1 MNMTAG
7 QTGEAAHCAWDG
19 GLRGPRGRKCKL
31 SPTHVVGSGQGNEMP
46 LDREALN
53 VLRMDRKADEAALK
67 RRSRPLLI
75 GAAVLL
81 LVVGTL
87 VAWFSLKPTYIS
99 VQTAAARVI
108 QDSPSAGAAARVLNA
123 SGYVVPRLQAVV
135 SSKVTGKVSQVLI
148 EEGMHVKSGQVL
160 ATLDDSLAR
169 DQVGVAKSQLAASQA
184 LANQTEVE
192 HDNAARDLERTKALF
207 ARHLVSQSDM
217 DGAATKEASLKASL
231 DSAKEQVGVAQNDL
245 ALDQQQLDD
254 TVIRSP
260 FAGVVVSKDAQP
272 GEMISPNSA
281 GGGNTRTGI
290 ATVVDMSSLEIE
302 VDVNEAYIGRVYAGQ
317 KVDAVL
323 DAYPDW
329 HIPSH
334 VVSII
339 PTADRDKATVKVRV
353 GFDKLDPRILPQ
365 MSIQVWFLGDETTGS
380 TVAAQVRVEIPQAA
394 VHKDGATPYVY
405 VYNDG
410 RAERR
415 AVKLGAATGSD
426 IEVLAGV
433 SGDERVIVQ
442 AGKPLSDGL
451 RVRDTHTD

>member
-1 MNMTAG
+1 
-7 QTGEAAHCAWDG
+7 
-19 GLRGPRGRKCKL
+19 
-31 SPTHVVGSGQGNEMP
+31 

-53 VLRMDRKADEAALK
+53 ALRMDRSADEIALK
-67 RRSRPLLI
+67 RRTRPLLI
-75 GAAVLL
+75 GVAVAALL
-81 LVVGTL
+81 LAVL
-87 VAWFSLKPTYIS
+87 VAWLLFKPTYIS
-99 VQTAAARVI
+99 VQVAAAKVL
-108 QDSPSAGAAARVLNA
+108 QDKAGGSVGGAARLLNA

-135 SSKVTGKVSQVLI
+135 SSKVTGKVSAVLV
-148 EEGMHVKSGQVL
+148 EEGMHVSAGQVL
-160 ATLDDSLAR
+160 ARLDDST
-169 DQVGVAKSQLAASQA
+169 DQDQLNVAKSQLASAEAQEHQA
-184 LANQTEVE
+184 EVE
-192 HDNAARDLERTKALF
+192 HDNAARDLERNRTLF
-207 ARHLVSQSDM
+207 ARHLISQSDM
-217 DGAATKEASLKASL
+217 DASNTKEASLKAGV
-231 DSAKEQVGVAQNDL
+231 DSAHEQAGVARNSLQ
-245 ALDQQQLDD
+245 LDQQLLDD

-302 VDVNEAYIGRVYAGQ
+302 VDVNEAYIGRVHPGQ
-317 KVDAVL
+317 QVDAVL

-365 MSIQVWFLGDETTGS
+365 MSIQVWFLGDEAG
-380 TVAAQVRVEIPQAA
+380 AAAAPQARVQIPQAA
-394 VHKDGATPYVY
+394 VHKDGATPYVF
-405 VYNDG
+405 VYDDG

-415 AVKLGAATGSD
+415 AVKLGAETGTD
-426 IEVLAGV
+426 VEVLAGI

-442 AGKPLSDGL
+442 ADKPLTDGA
-451 RVRDTHTD
+451 RVHATDSP

>member
-1 MNMTAG
+1 MA
-7 QTGEAAHCAWDG
+7 
-19 GLRGPRGRKCKL
+19 
-31 SPTHVVGSGQGNEMP
+31 

-53 VLRMDRKADEAALK
+53 ALRMDRSADEIALK
-67 RRSRPLLI
+67 RRSRPVLI
-75 GAAVLL
+75 GVAVLL
-81 LVVGTL
+81 LALMLL
-87 VAWFSLKPTYIS
+87 VAWLLFKPSYIS
-99 VQTAAARVI
+99 VQTAAANVV
-108 QDSPSAGAAARVLNA
+108 QDSGGAGSGARVLNA

-135 SSKVTGKVSQVLI
+135 SSKVTGKVSAVLI
-148 EEGMHVKSGQVL
+148 EEGMHVKAGQVL
-160 ATLDDSLAR
+160 ARLDDATAR
-169 DQVGVAKSQLAASQA
+169 DQVDVARSQFAAAQA
-184 LANQTEVE
+184 LASQTEVE
-192 HDNAARDLERTKALF
+192 HANAARDLERTKALF

-217 DGAATKEASLKASL
+217 DGAATKEASLKAAL
-231 DSAKEQVGVAQNDL
+231 DSARQQVGVAQNNL
-245 ALDQQQLDD
+245 ALDQQMLDD

-260 FAGVVVSKDAQP
+260 FVGVVVSKDAQP

-317 KVDAVL
+317 KVDSVL

-365 MSIQVWFLGDETTGS
+365 MSIQVWFLGDEQQ
-380 TVAAQVRVEIPQAA
+380 AAAAPQARVQIPQAA

-415 AVKLGAATGSD
+415 AVKLGAATGTD

-442 AGKPLSDGL
+442 ADKPLTDGV

>member
-1 MNMTAG
+1 
-7 QTGEAAHCAWDG
+7 
-19 GLRGPRGRKCKL
+19 
-31 SPTHVVGSGQGNEMP
+31 MP

-53 VLRMDRKADEAALK
+53 ALRMDRSADEIALK

-75 GAAVLL
+75 GAAVLALAIAAL
-81 LVVGTL
+81 L
-87 VAWFSLKPTYIS
+87 AWLSFKPAYIY
-99 VQTAAARVI
+99 VQTAPARVI
-108 QDSPSAGAAARVLNA
+108 QDTAAAGSGARVLNA

-135 SSKVTGKVSQVLI
+135 SSKITGKVREVLI
-148 EEGMHVKSGQVL
+148 EEGMHVKAGQVL
-160 ATLDDSLAR
+160 ARLDDST
-169 DQVGVAKSQLAASQA
+169 DQDQLNVAKSQLASAEAQEHQA
-184 LANQTEVE
+184 DVE
-192 HDNAARDLERTKALF
+192 HANAARDLERNRTLF
-207 ARHLVSQSDM
+207 ARHLISQSDM
-217 DGAATKEASLKASL
+217 DGSVTKEASLKAAL
-231 DSAKEQVGVAQNDL
+231 DSAHEQAGVARNNLQ
-245 ALDQQQLDD
+245 LDQQLLDD

-290 ATVVDMSSLEIE
+290 ATVVDMGSLEIE
-302 VDVNEAYIGRVYAGQ
+302 VDVNEAYIGRVSAGQ

-365 MSIQVWFLGDETTGS
+365 MAIQVWFLGDDKGL
-380 TVAAQVRVEIPQAA
+380 AAASQARVQIPQAA

-405 VYNDG
+405 VYNGG

-442 AGKPLSDGL
+442 SDKPLADGI
-451 RVRDTHTD
+451 RVRDSHT

>member
-1 MNMTAG
+1 
-7 QTGEAAHCAWDG
+7 
-19 GLRGPRGRKCKL
+19 
-31 SPTHVVGSGQGNEMP
+31 
-46 LDREALN
+46 
-53 VLRMDRKADEAALK
+53 MDRSADDAAVR
-67 RRSRPLLI
+67 RRSRPLI
-75 GAAVLL
+75 F
-81 LVVGTL
+81 GTL
-87 VAWFSLKPTYIS
+87 VLLVAVAALVAWLFLKPSYIS
-99 VQTAAARVI
+99 VQTAPARVL
-108 QDSPSAGAAARVLNA
+108 QDASAAGSGARLLNA

-135 SSKVTGKVSQVLI
+135 SSKVTGKVRQVLV
-148 EEGMHVKSGQVL
+148 EEGMHVTAGQVL
-160 ATLDDSLAR
+160 ARLDDSTAQ
-169 DQVGVAKSQLAASQA
+169 DQVNVAKSQFASAQAQASQI
-184 LANQTEVE
+184 EVE
-192 HDNAARDLERTKALF
+192 HANALRDLNRTKALY

-217 DGAATKEASLKASL
+217 DAAVTKEASLQASL
-231 DSAKEQVGVAQNDL
+231 ESARQQVGVAQNSM
-245 ALDQQQLDD
+245 ALDQQLLDD

-302 VDVNEAYIGRVYAGQ
+302 VDVNEAYIGRVHAAQ

-365 MSIQVWFLGDETTGS
+365 MSIQVWFLGDDTGGG
-380 TVAAQVRVEIPQAA
+380 TQAPPARVLIPQAA
-394 VHKDGATPYVY
+394 VHKDGATPYVFIFD
-405 VYNDG
+405 DG

-415 AVKLGAATGSD
+415 AVKTGAVTGSD
-426 IEVLAGV
+426 VEILAGV
-433 SGDERVIVQ
+433 SGDEKVIL
-442 AGKPLSDGL
+442 ASDKPLADGA
-451 RVRDTHTD
+451 RVRENPAP

>member
-1 MNMTAG
+1 
-7 QTGEAAHCAWDG
+7 
-19 GLRGPRGRKCKL
+19 
-31 SPTHVVGSGQGNEMP
+31 
-46 LDREALN
+46 
-53 VLRMDRKADEAALK
+53 MDRGADEIALR
-67 RRSRPLLI
+67 RRSRPLFI
-75 GAAVLL
+75 GIGVLL
-81 LVVGTL
+81 LILAAVMTWV
-87 VAWFSLKPTYIS
+87 FLKPTYIS
-99 VQTAAARVI
+99 VQTAAAHTV
-108 QDSPSAGAAARVLNA
+108 QDSAGGGTGARVLNA

-135 SSKVTGKVSQVLI
+135 SSKVTGKVSAVLV
-148 EEGMHVKSGQVL
+148 EEGMHVKAGQVL
-160 ATLDDSLAR
+160 ARLDDTTVA
-169 DQVGVAKSQLAASQA
+169 DQVNVARSQLASSEAQ
-184 LANQTEVE
+184 ANQADVE
-192 HDNAARDLERTKALF
+192 HANAQRDLERTRTLY

-217 DGAATKEASLKASL
+217 DAAATKEASLKATL
-231 DSAKEQVGVAQNDL
+231 DSLQEQIGVSKNNL
-245 ALDQQQLDD
+245 ELDQQLLDD
-254 TVIRSP
+254 MVIRSP

-302 VDVNEAYIGRVYAGQ
+302 VDVNEAYIGRVHETQ

-365 MSIQVWFLGDETTGS
+365 MAIQVWFLGDDAS
-380 TVAAQVRVEIPQAA
+380 AAAAIPQARVQIPQAA

-415 AVKLGAATGSD
+415 AVKLGATTGSD
-426 IEVLAGV
+426 VEVLAGV
-433 SGDERVIVQ
+433 SGDEQVIVQ
-442 AGKPLSDGL
+442 ADKPLSDGV
-451 RVRDTHTD
+451 RVRDTHAD

>member
-1 MNMTAG
+1 
-7 QTGEAAHCAWDG
+7 
-19 GLRGPRGRKCKL
+19 
-31 SPTHVVGSGQGNEMP
+31 
-46 LDREALN
+46 
-53 VLRMDRKADEAALK
+53 MDRGADEIALK

-75 GAAVLL
+75 GIGVLL
-81 LVVGTL
+81 LILTAVM
-87 VAWFSLKPTYIS
+87 AWVLFKPTYIA
-99 VQTAAARVI
+99 VQTAAARTV
-108 QDSPSAGAAARVLNA
+108 QDSAGTGTGVRVLNA

-135 SSKVTGKVSQVLI
+135 SSKVTGKVSAVLV
-148 EEGMHVKSGQVL
+148 EEGMHVKAGQVL
-160 ATLDDSLAR
+160 ARLDDTTVA
-169 DQVGVAKSQLAASQA
+169 DQVNVAKSQLASSEAQ
-184 LANQTEVE
+184 ANQADVE
-192 HDNAARDLERTKALF
+192 HANAERDLERTRTLY

-217 DGAATKEASLKASL
+217 DGAATKEASLKATFDSL
-231 DSAKEQVGVAQNDL
+231 QQQIGVSRNNL
-245 ALDQQQLDD
+245 ELDQQLLDD
-254 TVIRSP
+254 MVIRSP

-290 ATVVDMSSLEIE
+290 ATIVDMGSLEIE
-302 VDVNEAYIGRVYAGQ
+302 VDVNEAYIGRVHEAQ

-365 MSIQVWFLGDETTGS
+365 MAIQVWFLGDDASAT
-380 TVAAQVRVEIPQAA
+380 AATPQARVQIPQAA
-394 VHKDGATPYVY
+394 VHKDGTTPYVY

-442 AGKPLSDGL
+442 ADKPLADGE
-451 RVRDTHTD
+451 RVRETHTD

>member
-1 MNMTAG
+1 
-7 QTGEAAHCAWDG
+7 
-19 GLRGPRGRKCKL
+19 
-31 SPTHVVGSGQGNEMP
+31 MP

-53 VLRMDRKADEAALK
+53 ALRMDRSADEIALK
-67 RRSRPLLI
+67 RRTRPLLI
-75 GAAVLL
+75 GVAVAALL
-81 LVVGTL
+81 LAVL
-87 VAWFSLKPTYIS
+87 VAWLLFKPTYIS
-99 VQTAAARVI
+99 VQVAAAKVL
-108 QDSPSAGAAARVLNA
+108 QDKAGGSVGGAARLLNA

-135 SSKVTGKVSQVLI
+135 SSKVTGKVSAVLV
-148 EEGMHVKSGQVL
+148 EEGMHVSAGQVL
-160 ATLDDSLAR
+160 ARLDDST
-169 DQVGVAKSQLAASQA
+169 DQDQLNVAKSQLASAEAQEH
-184 LANQTEVE
+184 QTEVE
-192 HDNAARDLERTKALF
+192 HDNAARDLERNRTLF
-207 ARHLVSQSDM
+207 ARHLISQSDM
-217 DGAATKEASLKASL
+217 DASNTKEASLKAGV
-231 DSAKEQVGVAQNDL
+231 DSAHEQAGVARNSLQ
-245 ALDQQQLDD
+245 LDQQLLDD

-302 VDVNEAYIGRVYAGQ
+302 VDVNEAYIGRVHPGQ
-317 KVDAVL
+317 QVDAVL

-365 MSIQVWFLGDETTGS
+365 MSIQVWFLGDEAG
-380 TVAAQVRVEIPQAA
+380 AAAALQVRVQIPQAA
-394 VHKDGATPYVY
+394 VHKDGATPYVF
-405 VYNDG
+405 VYDDG

-415 AVKLGAATGSD
+415 AVKLGAETGTD
-426 IEVLAGV
+426 VEVLAGI

-442 AGKPLSDGL
+442 ADKPLTDGV
-451 RVRDTHTD
+451 RVHATDSP

>member
-1 MNMTAG
+1 
-7 QTGEAAHCAWDG
+7 
-19 GLRGPRGRKCKL
+19 
-31 SPTHVVGSGQGNEMP
+31 MP

-53 VLRMDRKADEAALK
+53 ALRMDRGADEIVLR

-75 GAAVLL
+75 GAAALALAIAVLL
-81 LVVGTL
+81 
-87 VAWFSLKPTYIS
+87 AWLSFKPAYIS
-99 VQTAAARVI
+99 VQTAPARVV
-108 QDSPSAGAAARVLNA
+108 QDTAGTGSGARVLNA

-135 SSKVTGKVSQVLI
+135 SSKITGKVREVLI
-148 EEGMHVKSGQVL
+148 EEGMHVKAGQVL
-160 ATLDDSLAR
+160 ARLDDST
-169 DQVGVAKSQLAASQA
+169 DQDQLNVAKSQLASAEAQEHQA
-184 LANQTEVE
+184 EVE
-192 HDNAARDLERTKALF
+192 HANAARDLERNRTLF
-207 ARHLVSQSDM
+207 ARHLISQSDM
-217 DGAATKEASLKASL
+217 DGSVTKEASLKAAL
-231 DSAKEQVGVAQNDL
+231 DSAHEQAGVARNNLQL
-245 ALDQQQLDD
+245 EQQLLDD

-290 ATVVDMSSLEIE
+290 ATVVDMGSLEIE

-365 MSIQVWFLGDETTGS
+365 MAIQVWFLGDDKS
-380 TVAAQVRVEIPQAA
+380 AAAAAPQARVQIPQAA

-433 SGDERVIVQ
+433 SGEERVIVQ
-442 AGKPLSDGL
+442 SDKPLADGV